1 MRIRYIKCY
10 AQGHTNNANNTDW
23 TEIKAIDY
31 KGNNMAY
38 QKQVTGSFTPSWGT
52 FDRVTDGV
60 TEGNYSVGINSG
72 KHEWVQVDLGDIY
85 SIDYLHIWHYN
96 ASARKFKNVQITVS
110 QDGVTWKE
118 LFDSNEEGM
127 YDESTA
133 GKVFELPFSAD
144 EIPED
149 TPLEQLK
156 ENIDSIK
163 NEIIVIRDNLKNIL
177 TANEIVCD
185 ENDTLTNL
193 VLKADDNFKDFG
205 KYKND
210 SLIKKVAIGNYNT
223 FVLKEDGS
231 LYSGGIANSGVTGH
245 GDSLTRVFLAK
256 VITNINNDVEDVI
269 CGYTH
274 TYILKKDGTV
284 WACGEGNVGQLGQGA
299 SSWPSSQTTFKQ
311 VPNMTNVKQVACGYN
326 HTLVL
331 KSDGTV
337 WSTGEN
343 GYGQLG
349 VSSTTDQ
356 GAFVNT
362 GMTNVKQI
370 SASYN
375 FSALIKNDGSL
386 WTCGINGHG
395 QLGLND
401 TSNRTSFTQVTT
413 NINNDVKKVICGGIH
428 TFIIK
433 NDGTVWACG
442 AHQYGELGLGSSN
455 TSIRKTFQQVTTNVS
470 DVKDIVCGGA
480 SSYSH
485 TFMLKNDGTLWATGF
500 NTYRAL
506 GTGDTANKFVFTQI
520 GTSRDNSINSNEN
533 YDFIMVATGC
543 HSQYNH
549 SYALKKDNTL
559 WGCGTNSNGQ
569 LCNGTTTASS
579 FFLYRQPMM

>member
-10 AQGHTNNANNTDW
+10 AQGHTNNAYNTDW

-60 TEGNYSVGINSG
+60 SEGDVSVGTNSG

-96 ASARKFKNVQITVS
+96 STARKFKNVQITVS

-118 LFDSNEEGM
+118 LFNSNEEGM

-156 ENIDSIK
+156 ENVDSIK
-163 NEIIVIRDNLKNIL
+163 NEIIVIRDDLKNIL
-177 TANEIVCD
+177 TANEIACD
-185 ENDTLTNL
+185 ENDSLTNL
-193 VLKADDNFKDFG
+193 VLKAEDNFKDFS
-205 KYKND
+205 KYKNT

-231 LYSGGIANSGVTGH
+231 LYAGGLANGGVTGH
-245 GDSLTRVFLAK
+245 GDFLTRVFLAK

-284 WACGEGNVGQLGQGA
+284 WACGVGSSGQLGQGA
-299 SSWPSSQTTFKQ
+299 SSWPSTQSTFKQ
-311 VPNMTNVKQVACGYN
+311 VPDMTNVKQIACGYDY
-326 HTLVL
+326 TLIL
-331 KSDGTV
+331 KNDGTV
-337 WSTGEN
+337 WSAGEN
-343 GYGQLG
+343 QYGQLG
-349 VSSTTDQ
+349 VGGTTDQ

-362 GMTNVKQI
+362 GITNVKQI
-370 SASYN
+370 SAGYG

-386 WTCGINGHG
+386 WTCGINGH
-395 QLGLND
+395 
-401 TSNRTSFTQVTT
+401 RTSFTQVTT

-455 TSIRKTFQQVTTNVS
+455 TGIRTTFQQVTTNVS

-506 GTGDTANKFVFTQI
+506 GTGDNEHKYVFTQI
-520 GTSRDNSINSNEN
+520 GTSRDNSTNSNEN
-533 YDFIMVATGC
+533 YDFVMVATGC

-579 FFLYRQPMM
+579 FFLYRHPMM